1 MAGSLASYPEAYRTC
16 LCLPQ
21 FHCLSSW
28 ASRISPISVLMSFR
42 VSSILSNCRAT
53 VQRTKDTQ
61 TTPATTITSKL
72 LMSRHYNL
80 FGTEREEWKNG
91 DNDPN
96 FKVTVDTAD
105 SFLKVG
111 EQMRQLRISI
121 LALQATV
128 ATLVNPANPESA
140 FQQLLDQHK
149 IAQNLMPATEFDL
162 ARQMLEAVK
171 AGQDFGSG
179 VVFVNP
185 PLSAICAP
193 TSSI

>member
-1 MAGSLASYPEAYRTC
+1 
-16 LCLPQ
+16 
-21 FHCLSSW
+21 
-28 ASRISPISVLMSFR
+28 
-42 VSSILSNCRAT
+42 
-53 VQRTKDTQ
+53 
-61 TTPATTITSKL
+61 
-72 LMSRHYNL
+72 MSRHYNL

-140 FQQLLDQHK
+140 FQQLLDQDK
-149 IAQNLMPATEFDL
+149 IAQNLMPATELDL

-185 PLSAICAP
+185 SLSAICAP